1 MSLLLNNLLSS
12 VSNTL
17 NNSSNVSIETKK
29 RINNAIRNYREKFM
43 FIDQN
48 KTKEDGELSS
58 QYVYLF
64 SFLFYLPIILAVVV
78 PIILIWKVIPTGTNI
93 LLKLLYMFVGG
104 FIGFYIGG
112 FILFSIIFYCYNSG
126 K

>member
-12 VSNTL
+12 VSKTL
-17 NNSSNVSIETKK
+17 NNSPNVSIETKQ

-48 KTKEDGELSS
+48 KTKEDGEQSS
-58 QYVYLF
+58 QSLYLF
-64 SFLFYLPIILAVVV
+64 YFLFYLPMILAVVV

-104 FIGFYIGG
+104 FIGFFIGF
-112 FILFSIIFYCYNSG
+112 FIFMSIIFSG
-126 K
+126 